1 MPAIQ
6 ALSMKPIIF
15 SQVPPIDTVLS
26 KLTASVDS
34 CSTTAKENIKSTFAK
49 TVVPYLK
56 ARFSPPNASTILPSA
71 KPDMLIAWLQASVT
85 SAGALPTGDLFPLVD
100 MWRLAFLDPAVG
112 TWTAQLI
119 LPGSDAPNPAT
130 LFLGKAAAAN
140 DAPAGDKG
148 ARNVLLTALRLLCNA
163 FSSPALARRLLQD
176 ARARGALTEV
186 LVPSLLH
193 ADAPVRTAAASLA
206 FNVAAT
212 VQAARVEA
220 VRTGKGGREE
230 DEDGEGAEEWRVE
243 IVSALLEAVDR
254 EKASEEISALIFAR

>member
-26 KLTASVDS
+26 KLTASIDS
-34 CSTTAKENIKSTFAK
+34 SSAAAKENIKSTLTK
-49 TVVPYLK
+49 TVIPYLK
-56 ARFSPPNASTILPSA
+56 ARFSSSNASAPLLSA
-71 KPDMLIAWLQASVT
+71 KPEMLVAWVQASVT
-85 SAGALPTGDLFPLVD
+85 SAGALPIGDLFPLVD

-119 LPGSDAPNPAT
+119 LPASSTPNPAT
-130 LFLGKAAAAN
+130 LFLGKAAVAN
-140 DAPAGDKG
+140 NALAGDKG
-148 ARNVLLTALRLLCNA
+148 ARNFLLTTLRLLCNA
-163 FSSPALARRLLQD
+163 FSSPTLARRLLQD
-176 ARARGALTEV
+176 VSSRAALTEV

-193 ADAPVRTAAASLA
+193 ADAQVRTAAASLA

-212 VQAARVEA
+212 VQVARVEA

-254 EKASEEISALIFAR
+254 EKASEEVGASSFR